1 MRRGT
6 RDIRGAARAALGRL
20 ALGALALVLPAA
32 AHAQSAA
39 TQHTPADVAFMQGM
53 IQHHS
58 QAVQMVAL
66 VPSRTQ
72 RPDLKLLAMR
82 IDVSQTDEME
92 MMRLW
97 LKDRGQAVPDSG
109 AHSGHGA
116 HGGHGLMPGMLSPE
130 EMAALER
137 ATGAEFDRLF
147 LEGMIKHHEGAL
159 VMVEELFATPGAGQE
174 TAIFSF
180 ASDVDADQRAEIDR
194 MRKLLA
200 VIAGRGSPAPGS
212 TPRR

>member
-1 MRRGT
+1 MRRG
-6 RDIRGAARAALGRL
+6 RHDGRRAARAVLGRL

-58 QAVQMVAL
+58 QAVRMVAL

-109 AHSGHGA
+109 AHAGHGA

>member
-1 MRRGT
+1 MRGARG
-6 RDIRGAARAALGRL
+6 IRGAARAALGLL
-20 ALGALALVLPAA
+20 ALAGLPALSPA
-32 AHAQSAA
+32 EAGAQSAA
-39 TQHTPADVAFMQGM
+39 TQHTPADVKFMQGM
-53 IQHHS
+53 IQHHA

-66 VPSRTQ
+66 VPQRTQ
-72 RPDLKLLAMR
+72 RQDLKLLAMR

-97 LKDRGQAVPDSG
+97 LRDRGEAVPDTG
-109 AHSGHGA
+109 AHAGHGA

-130 EMAALER
+130 EMEALAR

-159 VMVEELFATPGAGQE
+159 AMVEELFATPGAGQE

-200 VIAGRGSPAPGS
+200 TLWAR
-212 TPRR
+212 